1 MFPRVNSFI
10 LVHRPR
16 ETRTSTHKQ
25 LGRCCARCSCPQ
37 VWTKQEGALW
47 QEGTMLSAQLALQ
60 AMLRVPLLGHV
71 ALTNPTPS
79 RHVPLLTSV
88 KKPAIPAW
96 HEPCSSPYF
105 FLYSGGEK
113 GRKKKNCGHPWHSTR
128 SCCLHC
134 YTAWR
139 DISTPRVLPMDQ
151 PPLCTMAASSPAS
164 GVKQGA
170 RK

>member
-1 MFPRVNSFI
+1 MFPRVNSVI

-16 ETRTSTHKQ
+16 ETRTPTHKQ
-25 LGRCCARCSCPQ
+25 LGQCCARCSCPQ
-37 VWTKQEGALW
+37 VWTKQEGVLW

-113 GRKKKNCGHPWHSTR
+113 GRKKKPVVIPGTAHALPACIATQPGEISARRGFYRWINHHCAPWQHPHP
-128 SCCLHC
+128 H
-134 YTAWR
+134 
-139 DISTPRVLPMDQ
+139 
-151 PPLCTMAASSPAS
+151 
-164 GVKQGA
+164 QG
-170 RK
+170 